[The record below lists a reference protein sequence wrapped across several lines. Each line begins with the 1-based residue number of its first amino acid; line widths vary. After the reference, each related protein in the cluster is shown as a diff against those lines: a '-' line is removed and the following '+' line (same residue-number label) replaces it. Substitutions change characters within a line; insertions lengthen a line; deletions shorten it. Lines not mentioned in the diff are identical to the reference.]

1 MVSSNPFCFLVEVTA
16 LKHNYMHELLAD
28 KDSNCIRDVL
38 HSYLKLMV
46 EKKNLPKDMQLSIQK
61 GKYLNDIGK
70 FDLVEFIDM
79 ESKEIK

>member
-1 MVSSNPFCFLVEVTA
+1 
-16 LKHNYMHELLAD
+16 
-28 KDSNCIRDVL
+28 
-38 HSYLKLMV
+38 MV
-46 EKKNLPKDMQLSIQK
+46 EKKNLPKGMQLSIQK